1 MTVTLKGCDEHFN
14 NNKLT
19 EIFCKHFNNIAASS
33 EILQNLLLNWEM
45 DLEPFGKEWYDC
57 GINL

>member
-14 NNKLT
+14 NMLT

-33 EILQNLLLNWEM
+33 EILQNLLLN
-45 DLEPFGKEWYDC
+45 
-57 GINL
+57 